1 MKAKL
6 FLTSLA
12 GLAGLAGLAAS
23 ANGAVTASNLVA
35 YFDFN
40 GTTDNQSGPTSN
52 ASLAGTAA
60 LTISNGGY
68 SGLAGDEAL
77 DLGAVN
83 DGAYAEVGTGSHFD
97 SLTANNSFSVSF
109 WQLNTGIGN
118 TSAFWLN
125 APDATGNQ
133 RGAQAHTP
141 WSNGTIYFDQAG
153 CCGGPQRITTTG
165 AVTDTWQ
172 HFVFQRDADGNRE
185 IWIDG
190 ALSASADGADSVS
203 TFDGSFTIGAEGP
216 TKANSFGG
224 MIDEMAVW
232 NTTLNGAEIG
242 ALAAGGSTTSLI
254 PEPSGPLLGLIG
266 LMTLGL
272 RRRR

>member
-6 FLTSLA
+6 FLTS
-12 GLAGLAGLAAS
+12 LAGLAGLAAS

-109 WQLNTGIGN
+109 WQLNTGFGN